1 MTAPAALTTTLRL
14 PYQHEEKGQFTTKH
28 RTVAVTTP
36 ADQRGAQTKHTKAV
50 QLALDLPKVSSP
62 GSAVKIGPDPRP
74 ATKPSRT
81 RTKGAGWQRW
91 TEPDG
96 TVRYGV
102 ASDTH
107 PRELGLACPPVA
119 KTRARYRVV
128 VPADGGEPFAI
139 VTAPGHPWMRDR
151 DTEMIPALLQD
162 CLPGLLVNGTELAA

>member
-1 MTAPAALTTTLRL
+1 MTTPAALTTTLRL

-28 RTVAVTTP
+28 RTVTVTTP
-36 ADQRGAQTKHTKAV
+36 AGQSGAQTTHTKAV

-62 GSAVKIGPDPRP
+62 GSAVKIGPSPRP

-102 ASDTH
+102 ASETH
-107 PRELGLACPPVA
+107 PSVLGLACPEVRQP
-119 KTRARYRVV
+119 RARFRIV

-139 VTAPGHPWMRDR
+139 ATAPGFPWMRDKH
-151 DTEMIPALLQD
+151 TEMIPVLLQD
-162 CLPGLLVNGTELAA
+162 CLPGLLVNGTVLAA